1 MSDYINKL
9 PQGIRECI
17 ERPPIEDK
25 IELAKSLGFF
35 EYSNMLDTEKIRRTE
50 YESSSKSNR

>member
-9 PQGIRECI
+9 PQGIRECV
-17 ERPPIEDK
+17 ERQPIEDK

-35 EYSNMLDTEKIRRTE
+35 EDGNMLNTEKE
-50 YESSSKSNR
+50 NKED